1 MRNLELSTL
10 SLTLSAF
17 VLLHPSPSLQA
28 QQPVDFSGT
37 WRQDLSR
44 SVPLRK
50 SSRAR
55 ELKIQQIGQVLTV
68 QVTTKTG
75 EGLRTLNLKYEI
87 GGQELVYTGLDGD
100 EFHTKV
106 RWEHESLVFDTI
118 EHERGKQIVSRQI
131 WTLADGRK
139 ILREVKQVKD
149 ADEPAESLAIYESS
163 PDVSKE

>member
-17 VLLHPSPSLQA
+17 VLLHPLPSLQA
-28 QQPVDFSGT
+28 QQPLDFSGT

-44 SVPLRK
+44 SVPQRK

-87 GGQELVYTGLDGD
+87 GAQELVYTGLDGD

-106 RWEHESLVFDTI
+106 RWDGESLVFDTI
-118 EHERGKQIVSRQI
+118 EHERGKQIASRQI
-131 WTLADGRK
+131 WTLTEGRK
-139 ILREVKQVKD
+139 ILRELKQVKD
-149 ADEPAESLAIYESS
+149 ADEAAESLAIYENE
-163 PDVSKE
+163 P